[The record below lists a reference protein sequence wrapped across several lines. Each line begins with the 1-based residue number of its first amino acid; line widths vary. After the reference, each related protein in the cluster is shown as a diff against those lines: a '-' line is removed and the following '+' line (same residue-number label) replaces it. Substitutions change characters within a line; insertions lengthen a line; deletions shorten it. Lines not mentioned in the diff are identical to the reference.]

1 MKILDSEIVTQ
12 LESSSFVYAELIEF
26 QFSTPLYLT
35 TASFDIQASTLTSSG
50 SQTYLA
56 QGKFL
61 SYSGVRQSDELRINT
76 VAINLSGSTSTY
88 VDVVLQDQYL
98 HKQMQ
103 IYRVWLN
110 VSTGVPIATPALI
123 YAGTITGGEVN
134 DTQDECTVGLSTS
147 NEFYDFDKLSGR
159 KTNPN
164 SQQRFYSGDLGMNYS
179 TVTIGD
185 IRWGKPNN

>member
-103 IYRVWLN
+103 DRKSTRLN
-110 VSTGVPIATPALI
+110 S
-123 YAGTITGGEVN
+123 
-134 DTQDECTVGLSTS
+134 SH
-147 NEFYDFDKLSGR
+147 
-159 KTNPN
+159 
-164 SQQRFYSGDLGMNYS
+164 SQQSRMPSS
-179 TVTIGD
+179 A
-185 IRWGKPNN
+185 